1 MVDILLRYFE
11 NHTKRNRTQPSATGY
26 LQQWGHYLLTAL
38 ASSPLMTTQD
48 WSSTAT
54 GTPDWLDC
62 RNGSHLSPT
71 KTPQAL
77 FKWVL
82 ESLSFANEASRRDL
96 ITSCLARTSQVS
108 VETLLSEL
116 KLSEAALNVR
126 KRNKRRDQQKYL
138 TARIMAEMCELGKL
152 NNPVK
157 DEVINYILQ
166 SWEYWKSNPEQDT
179 RPEERDQRKLNFVR
193 LVVALIRNS
202 PEEQRKDLFTSEQ
215 RSNLASL
222 FGNWSLNLENTQ
234 SVQITTL
241 SCMSLI
247 GRCSV
252 LIAGT
257 VELDSKFS
265 KWLCKLL
272 CLHENDQI
280 TLALASIPNLSGS
293 VDSLIIE
300 FISSLIRSNRDQLN
314 IFSTEL
320 IQRCYSSNNPIVNSR
335 SFLSL
340 ASVIGSE
347 GWEGSE
353 LEQIDQIRISLLVLS
368 LSNLYSDS
376 PNVSKAAQAG
386 FQIVTC

>member
-1 MVDILLRYFE
+1 
-11 NHTKRNRTQPSATGY
+11 
-26 LQQWGHYLLTAL
+26 
-38 ASSPLMTTQD
+38 
-48 WSSTAT
+48 
-54 GTPDWLDC
+54 
-62 RNGSHLSPT
+62 
-71 KTPQAL
+71 
-77 FKWVL
+77 
-82 ESLSFANEASRRDL
+82 
-96 ITSCLARTSQVS
+96 
-108 VETLLSEL
+108 
-116 KLSEAALNVR
+116 
-126 KRNKRRDQQKYL
+126 
-138 TARIMAEMCELGKL
+138 
-152 NNPVK
+152 
-157 DEVINYILQ
+157 
-166 SWEYWKSNPEQDT
+166 
-179 RPEERDQRKLNFVR
+179 
-193 LVVALIRNS
+193 
-202 PEEQRKDLFTSEQ
+202 
-215 RSNLASL
+215 
-222 FGNWSLNLENTQ
+222 
-234 SVQITTL
+234 
-241 SCMSLI
+241 MSLI

-376 PNVSKAAQAG
+376 PNVSKAAQEG
-386 FQIVTC
+386 FQINSGLQTRYYF